1 MTLQDPSP
9 RNWNMDTG
17 ATTHLNDS
25 ISSLSNIFNKC
36 IYPSVS
42 VGDGYSIPVINS
54 GHSILPTSSRPLH
67 LKNVLITPNI
77 VKNLIYVRQFVR
89 DNHCTVEFDP
99 FGFSVKDFQTRR
111 VLLRCDS
118 SGDLYPVTESS
129 SIPHVFLTSQYT
141 WHQRLGH
148 PGSEV
153 LRRVLSNNSISCN
166 KEKSPVLCHACQL
179 GKHVKLPFVSS
190 STFVSSC
197 FDIIHSDLW
206 TSPIP
211 SLSGFKYYVVFL
223 DHYSQYVWVYPL
235 VRKSDVLSKFMLFRN
250 FVHTQF
256 KCEIKSFQCDHGG
269 EFDNHTFHKLF
280 ASHGIQFR
288 FSCPKTSQQNGKSE
302 RMIRT
307 INNLIRTLLF
317 QANLPPNYWLEALN
331 MAVYILNIL
340 PSRAIDNDIPYT
352 RLLQT
357 NPDYSLLRT
366 FGCLCYPHLDPSHK
380 LEARATPAIYLGHAS
395 NHRGYRCLD
404 LTTNKIII
412 SRHVTFDET
421 VFPFGSNT
429 NASAPSYTFL
439 EEPVNIISQLIR
451 NTPLPTT
458 QPTIPTT
465 PQPTNIT
472 LNPIATDPCSPA
484 PTTTFVGPSQP
495 ANVSPQP
502 VNSPIPQPTPPQTT
516 PPDPQPNNNVLPQP
530 TNPNPNTVSVHP
542 MVTRYRVGSNK
553 PTKKFTF
560 HVTPISPLPK
570 SYRDAFND
578 PNWQN
583 AVHDEYNALIKN
595 KTWTLVPR
603 PRDANII
610 RSMWLFRHKFLADGT
625 LSRYKARLV
634 ANGST
639 QMSGVD
645 VDETFSPVVKPGTIR
660 TVLSLAV
667 SRHWPVHQLD
677 VKNAFLHGD
686 LSETVYMYQPP
697 GFRDPV
703 HPDYVCLLQRSLY
716 GLKQAPRA
724 WFQRFAAYVTR
735 VGFSHSRCDSSLFI
749 YRHGTDTAYLL
760 LYVDDIVLT
769 ASSKTVLQQIIGLL
783 HKEFSMT
790 DLGSLNYFLGI
801 SVTRD
806 SSGMFLS
813 QSRYAMEILERAH
826 MLQCNPSRT
835 PVDTESKLGA
845 DGDPVSD
852 PTLYRSLAGALQY
865 LTFTRPD
872 ISYAVQQVCLYM
884 HDPREPHFSALKRI
898 LRYIRGT
905 IDHGLQLFSA
915 STTSLVAYSDAD
927 WAGCPTTRRSTSGYC
942 VFLGNNLLS
951 WSSKRQ
957 HTLSRSSAEA
967 EYRGVANAVAETCWL
982 RNLLRE
988 LHTVSICYIWAMAHH
1003 LD

>member
-1 MTLQDPSP
+1 MAILY
-9 RNWNMDTG
+9 
-17 ATTHLNDS
+17 L
-25 ISSLSNIFNKC
+25 SS
-36 IYPSVS
+36 
-42 VGDGYSIPVINS
+42 
-54 GHSILPTSSRPLH
+54 TR
-67 LKNVLITPNI
+67 
-77 VKNLIYVRQFVR
+77 FVR

-288 FSCPKTSQQNGKSE
+288 FSCPKTSQQNGKSK

-317 QANLPPNYWLEALN
+317 QANLPPNYWLEAFN
-331 MAVYILNIL
+331 MA
-340 PSRAIDNDIPYT
+340 
-352 RLLQT
+352 
-357 NPDYSLLRT
+357 
-366 FGCLCYPHLDPSHK
+366 
-380 LEARATPAIYLGHAS
+380 
-395 NHRGYRCLD
+395 
-404 LTTNKIII
+404 
-412 SRHVTFDET
+412 
-421 VFPFGSNT
+421 
-429 NASAPSYTFL
+429 
-439 EEPVNIISQLIR
+439 
-451 NTPLPTT
+451 
-458 QPTIPTT
+458 
-465 PQPTNIT
+465 
-472 LNPIATDPCSPA
+472 
-484 PTTTFVGPSQP
+484 
-495 ANVSPQP
+495 
-502 VNSPIPQPTPPQTT
+502 
-516 PPDPQPNNNVLPQP
+516 
-530 TNPNPNTVSVHP
+530 
-542 MVTRYRVGSNK
+542 
-553 PTKKFTF
+553 
-560 HVTPISPLPK
+560 
-570 SYRDAFND
+570 
-578 PNWQN
+578 
-583 AVHDEYNALIKN
+583 
-595 KTWTLVPR
+595 
-603 PRDANII
+603 
-610 RSMWLFRHKFLADGT
+610 
-625 LSRYKARLV
+625 
-634 ANGST
+634 
-639 QMSGVD
+639 
-645 VDETFSPVVKPGTIR
+645 
-660 TVLSLAV
+660 
-667 SRHWPVHQLD
+667 
-677 VKNAFLHGD
+677 
-686 LSETVYMYQPP
+686 
-697 GFRDPV
+697 
-703 HPDYVCLLQRSLY
+703 
-716 GLKQAPRA
+716 
-724 WFQRFAAYVTR
+724 
-735 VGFSHSRCDSSLFI
+735 
-749 YRHGTDTAYLL
+749 
-760 LYVDDIVLT
+760 
-769 ASSKTVLQQIIGLL
+769 
-783 HKEFSMT
+783 
-790 DLGSLNYFLGI
+790 
-801 SVTRD
+801 
-806 SSGMFLS
+806 
-813 QSRYAMEILERAH
+813 
-826 MLQCNPSRT
+826 
-835 PVDTESKLGA
+835 
-845 DGDPVSD
+845 
-852 PTLYRSLAGALQY
+852 
-865 LTFTRPD
+865 
-872 ISYAVQQVCLYM
+872 
-884 HDPREPHFSALKRI
+884 RI

-988 LHTVSICYIWAMAHH
+988 LHTPLTTATLVYCDNVSAVYLSSNPVQHQRTKHIEIDIHFVRDLVAAGHIRVLHVPSRYQFADIFTKGLPSALFEEFRSSLSVRCTPAPTAGECCMQLFVKGRKMCLTLITEPVCGCLFWKLVIMVVVVSVSFLLLWCLRTAGVCPSIAVSCLPPVSFLSTLACRLL
-1003 LD
+1003 LDDSCLPSLA